1 MRYLIDLTS
10 IHNEKIQE
18 LIRRG
23 KFQSVAAFIYTAI
36 ENQIYLESS
45 SKEVL
50 EHYSAQD
57 KNTLSQLVIG
67 SSIDLSVLL
76 SRDIN
81 DIEIIKPPED
91 NKIIF
96 PPQKE
101 GSDANTWVWGQVN
114 RIFPLKVALRVLGN
128 MIKQGKK
135 STMDVNTFR
144 EKAAEV
150 ARGVGLKLLAIEKEE
165 GRKRGEKVSS
175 GLPIGEPEFKSKS
188 RYKNHFLVSVR
199 KDGMLDGALARF
211 KFINIEKEENK
222 KNIGIT
228 KEGLSFASLEN
239 PIIDKE
245 ECNVSFSDEEKEFYL
260 KYVATEIPG
269 EYRAIRWMLSAIKKG
284 VNRRE
289 DINDAL
295 SKRYQEWTEAIVN
308 TQRAG
313 LMARMFEL
321 DLLDREKSGVEVTYK
336 ISKRGGDILKMMEGE
351 KDESLSHM

>member
-18 LIRRG
+18 LIKRG
-23 KFQSVAAFIYTAI
+23 KYQSVAAFINTAI
-36 ENQIYLESS
+36 ENQIYLENS
-45 SKEVL
+45 SKETL
-50 EHYSAQD
+50 EYYSAQD
-57 KNTLSQLVIG
+57 KNKLSNLVIG
-67 SSIDLSVLL
+67 GDVDLNILL
-76 SRDIN
+76 SWDIG
-81 DIEIIKPPED
+81 DIQTIKSPED

-96 PPQKE
+96 PSRKE

-114 RIFPLKVALRVLGN
+114 KIFPLKVALRVLGN
-128 MIKQGKK
+128 MIKQSKK
-135 STMDVNTFR
+135 PTVDVNTFR

-150 ARGVGLKLLAIEKEE
+150 ARGIGLKLLAIERKE

-211 KFINIEKEENK
+211 KFINIEKEAK
-222 KNIGIT
+222 KENIGIT
-228 KEGLSFASLEN
+228 KGGLKFASLEN

-245 ECNVSFSDEEKEFYL
+245 EYNVSLSDEEKEFYL
-260 KYVATEIPG
+260 KYVATEVRG
-269 EYRAIRWMLSAIKKG
+269 EYKAMRWVLSTIKKG
-284 VNRRE
+284 IDKRE
-289 DINDAL
+289 DINDVL
-295 SKRYQEWTEAIVN
+295 TKRYQEWTEAIVN

-321 DLLDREKSGVEVTYK
+321 GLLDREKLGVKVTYK
-336 ISKRGGDILKMMEGE
+336 ISKRGEDILKIMEGE
-351 KDESLSHM
+351 KDENLSHM